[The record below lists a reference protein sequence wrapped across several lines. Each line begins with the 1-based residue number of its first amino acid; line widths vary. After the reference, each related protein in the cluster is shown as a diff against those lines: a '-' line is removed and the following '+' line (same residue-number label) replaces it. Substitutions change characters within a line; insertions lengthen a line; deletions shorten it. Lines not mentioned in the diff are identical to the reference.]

1 MAHLVKLHDDNPDP
15 RKVQEVV
22 RALDNNGL
30 IVCPTDTVYSF
41 AAKLGSPKG
50 FDRLARARGVKPEKA
65 HFSLLCAD
73 LSDLSRYATHISNP
87 LFKMMKRALPGPY
100 TFVLPASSEV
110 PKLYKGKKKTIG
122 IRVPDHPV
130 AQHVLRELGSPL
142 VVSSVH
148 DDDAMREYTTDPEL
162 ILERNGH
169 LVDLVVDG
177 GMGHLEASTVLDC
190 TGSEPEVL
198 REGLGS
204 VDDLF

>member
-1 MAHLVKLHDDNPDP
+1 MAELVKLHDDHPDP
-15 RKVQEVV
+15 RNVRKVLD
-22 RALDNNGL
+22 ALNNNGL

-50 FDRLARARGVKPEKA
+50 FDRLARAKGLKPEKA

-73 LSDLSRYATHISNP
+73 LSDLSRYAQHISNP
-87 LFKMMKRALPGPY
+87 LFKTMKRLLPGPY
-100 TFVLPASSEV
+100 TFVLPASGEV

-130 AQHVLRELGSPL
+130 AQHLLRELGSPL

-148 DDDAMREYTTDPEL
+148 DEDEVMEYTTDPEL
-162 ILERNGH
+162 IGERNGH

-177 GMGHLEASTVLDC
+177 GIGRLEASTVLDC
-190 TGSEPEVL
+190 TGADIEVI
-198 REGLGS
+198 REGSGLWI
-204 VDDLF
+204 

>member
-41 AAKLGSPKG
+41 AVKLGSPKG
-50 FDRLARARGVKPEKA
+50 FDRLARAKGVKPEKA

-130 AQHVLRELGSPL
+130 AQHLLRELGSPL

-190 TGSEPEVL
+190 TRSEPEVL

>member
-1 MAHLVKLHDDNPDP
+1 MADLVKLHDDHPDP
-15 RKVQEVV
+15 RNVRKVLD
-22 RALDNNGL
+22 ALNNNGL

-50 FDRLARARGVKPEKA
+50 FDRLARAKGLKPEKA

-73 LSDLSRYATHISNP
+73 LSDLSRYAQHISNP
-87 LFKMMKRALPGPY
+87 LFKTMKRLLPGPY
-100 TFVLPASSEV
+100 TFVLPASGEV

-130 AQHVLRELGSPL
+130 AQHLLRELGSPL

-148 DDDAMREYTTDPEL
+148 DEDEVMEYTTDPEL
-162 ILERNGH
+162 IGERNGH

-177 GMGHLEASTVLDC
+177 GIGRLEASTVLDC
-190 TGSEPEVL
+190 TGADIDVI
-198 REGLGS
+198 REGLGP
-204 VDDLF
+204 VDLI

>member
-1 MAHLVKLHDDNPDP
+1 MAELVKLHDDHPDP
-15 RKVQEVV
+15 RNVRKVLD
-22 RALDNNGL
+22 ALNSNGL

-50 FDRLARARGVKPEKA
+50 FDRLARAKGVKPEKA

-73 LSDLSRYATHISNP
+73 LSDLSRYTQHISNP
-87 LFKMMKRALPGPY
+87 LFKTMKRLLPGPY
-100 TFVLPASSEV
+100 TFVLPASGEV

-130 AQHVLRELGSPL
+130 AQHLLRELGSPL

-148 DDDAMREYTTDPEL
+148 DEDELMEYTTDPEL
-162 ILERNGH
+162 ICERNGH

-177 GMGHLEASTVLDC
+177 GIGQLEASTVLNC
-190 TGSEPEVL
+190 TGSDIEVI
-198 REGLGS
+198 REGLGP
-204 VDDLF
+204 VDLL